1 MGVNNAI
8 TSPMGEC
15 RQTDRQQQEEISGR
29 RRLCPPPPSVPPTKK
44 TILYQVSYANGAGI
58 VRRRTMCAAN
68 NGREGIYRLRGHYR
82 LEDSFTRGPA
92 RVVARQEGHLSAM
105 ARTRVCDTVLDT
117 ISIVQFK
124 LPLQVTCHVAWL
136 THAISRKILPCLILV
151 PAQHAKGQFFNSIPL
166 HCTLD
171 PSLHWSSP
179 TLHRT
184 LSLTH
189 PLALPLP
196 LSLPISQYR
205 LKSLCAAHTF
215 VQSKHSRGI
224 EAEGANSNG
233 YFLLHVRVRVRV
245 HLPPPPPMFDQ
256 QYNGGS
262 GWVISVHPAF
272 WGEGEVRAIKSPTLR
287 EKYTWVGDKKRNSP
301 ADRFISAE

>member
-1 MGVNNAI
+1 
-8 TSPMGEC
+8 MGEC
-15 RQTDRQQQEEISGR
+15 RQTDSSR
-29 RRLCPPPPSVPPTKK
+29 RRL
-44 TILYQVSYANGAGI
+44 AAEGAF
-58 VRRRTMCAAN
+58 VLLLFLRRLRPRRRYCTKFPMPTAAQVLCADRQCAQQIT

-82 LEDSFTRGPA
+82 LEDSLTRGPA
-92 RVVARQEGHLSAM
+92 QVVARQEGHFSVM
-105 ARTRVCDTVLDT
+105 ARRRLCDTVLDT
-117 ISIVQFK
+117 NSIVHFK

-151 PAQHAKGQFFNSIPL
+151 PAPHAKGQFFNSIPL

-233 YFLLHVRVRVRV
+233 YFLLHVRV

-256 QYNGGS
+256 QYNGAS

-287 EKYTWVGDKKRNSP
+287 EEHTWVGDKKKNSP
-301 ADRFISAE
+301 ADRFISAK